1 MKYTRIPENTFKELQ
16 MNAGILA
23 KDFDPATGEVS
34 ESDLLGATTGG
45 VSFNDAMSFKD
56 LGEDI
61 DNCPKNMMELKM
73 LENHEVKISGTFVT
87 MNATTAHI
95 LAAAADVD
103 AEDSSHIVPRN
114 DVLLTDYSDIWLIGD
129 YSDVNEDG
137 NGKSAGFIAIHLMN
151 ALNTG
156 GFQIKTQDK
165 AKGQFAFE
173 FTGHYSMDAQDTVPY
188 ELYVKVGSDTPVPP
202 TPTTPSVTLDKD
214 TISLTVSGDDV
225 TLVATTVPAGET
237 VTWTSSDENVATVAA
252 GVVSAEGAGTA
263 TITATITVDGHDYTD
278 TCTATVSV

>member
-1 MKYTRIPENTFKELQ
+1 MRYTQIPVDTFETLQ
-16 MNAGILA
+16 MNAGIIV
-23 KDFDPATGEVS
+23 KDFDPATGEVT
-34 ESDLLGATTGG
+34 DLLGATTGG
-45 VSFNDAMSFKD
+45 LSFSDSMSFTD

-73 LENHEVKISGTFVT
+73 LEQHEVKVSGTLVT
-87 MNATTAHI
+87 MNAATAHT

-103 AEDSSHIVPRN
+103 AEDETHIVPRN
-114 DVLLTDYSDIWLIGD
+114 DLNIAKDFQDIWIVGD
-129 YSDVNEDG
+129 YSSNNDG
-137 NGKSAGFIAIHLMN
+137 ASAGFIAIHLMN

-188 ELYVKVGSDTPVPP
+188 ELYIKAGEEPVPP
-202 TPTTPSVTLDKD
+202 TPTTPSVTLNKD
-214 TISLTVSGDDV
+214 TLALTVGGDSA

-237 VTWTSSDENVATVAA
+237 VTWTSSDDNVATVTSG
-252 GVVSAEGAGTA
+252 GVVAPVAAGTA
-263 TITATITVDGHDYTD
+263 TITATITVDTHDYTD
-278 TCTATVSV
+278 TCAVTVTV